1 MSFRPLSII
10 LLCFLPVLT
19 WAQGSRDSILKLPQV
34 DVHADREFMKETA
47 GMKET
52 QVDSL
57 VFIQKRNL
65 TLSELLSENTPLF
78 VKSEGRGALAS
89 ASFRGT
95 AASHTRVNWNGININ
110 SPMLG
115 MVDFSL
121 IPVFIIDDIN
131 LRHGNS
137 SIADGAGGL
146 GGSINLQNRADWNN
160 IFNAA
165 FIQGIG
171 SYGSFDEY
179 LQIGLGN
186 KKIQWRTR
194 LYHNQ
199 SENDFTFRNRYK
211 GDLENGKIINPI
223 DTNKNAGYHRYG
235 LLQEVYFQPASKHMV
250 SAKWWAQQAD
260 RSIPQIT
267 SSESPDNSNI
277 NKQDITDHKLVVDWN
292 FYGNSSQILFRTG
305 YSKQNMDY
313 VQRNQIEG
321 DGFTPA
327 IYSES
332 SQSSLLN
339 HAAYKYS
346 VTKDLSLESN
356 IDINYHSVQS
366 MDSVSN
372 LGYIKQR
379 LEYSALLA
387 ARYSLA
393 DIINLNL
400 MIRQDII
407 NSSASPLVPFAGID
421 FIISEQYKLIL
432 KASVARNYH
441 TPSLNDLYW
450 QPGGNPDLLPE
461 DGISYEAG
469 LKKITSLGKTEL
481 SSEISAYHSKINNWI
496 VWLPG
501 ITVPMEPLNIK
512 KVRSRGLEANS
523 KLDYEINALSLQI
536 MAAYAYTSSVNQG
549 DPLKWGDESI
559 GKQLVYIPLHSGNLF
574 FHLAYKGYSVGWQH
588 NSYSERFTTTSNNPS
603 KRDWLYPYF
612 MNDLTL
618 AKEFS
623 ISRWELLAEIKI
635 YNLFDEKYHSV
646 LSRPMPGRNFMFML
660 KAGL

>member
-1 MSFRPLSII
+1 MSFRLLSII
-10 LLCFLPVLT
+10 LLCLLPVLSR
-19 WAQGSRDSILKLPQV
+19 AQGSQDSILKLPQV
-34 DVHADREFMKETA
+34 DVRADREFVKETA

-52 QVDSL
+52 QIDSL

-160 IFNAA
+160 ISNAA
-165 FIQGIG
+165 VIQGIG
-171 SYGSFDEY
+171 SYGTFDEY
-179 LQIGLGN
+179 LQLGLGN

-211 GDLENGKIINPI
+211 GNLENGKIINPI

-235 LLQEVYFQPASKHMV
+235 LLQEVYFQPASKHMI
-250 SAKWWAQQAD
+250 SAKWWAQQAG

-277 NKQDITDHKLVVDWN
+277 NKQEITDQKLVADWN
-292 FYGNSSQILFRTG
+292 FYGNTSQILLRTG

-321 DGFTPA
+321 DGLSPA
-327 IYSES
+327 IYSLS
-332 SQSSLLN
+332 SQSSLIN
-339 HAAYKYS
+339 HAAFKYS
-346 VTKDLSLESN
+346 VTENLSIESS
-356 IDINYHSVQS
+356 IDINYHKVQS
-366 MDSVSN
+366 LDSVSK
-372 LGYIKQR
+372 LGYKKQR
-379 LEYSALLA
+379 LEYSALLG
-387 ARYSLA
+387 ARYSFEQRV
-393 DIINLNL
+393 NLNI

-407 NSSASPLVPFAGID
+407 DDSASPLVPFAGID
-421 FIISEQYKLIL
+421 FLISERHKLIL

-469 LKKITSLGKTEL
+469 LKKISSFGRTDL
-481 SSEISAYHSKINNWI
+481 SSEISAYHSDINNWI

-512 KVRSRGLEANS
+512 KVQSRGLEANS
-523 KLDYEINALSLQI
+523 KLDFKIRTISLQI

-574 FHLAYKGYSVGWQH
+574 LHLAFKGYSFGWQH

-612 MNDLTL
+612 MNDVTLT
-618 AKEFS
+618 KEFS
-623 ISRWELLAEIKI
+623 ISRWKFLAEIKI
-635 YNLFDEKYHSV
+635 YNLFDEKYHSA
-646 LSRPMPGRNFMFML
+646 LSRPMPGRNYMVML
-660 KAGL
+660 KAGI